1 MKFPNK
7 EKRSVNFIF
16 NRKITYYTKQTMKL
30 FKILII
36 ALAIIVAIMFMK
48 FKPAYAVSI
57 NGEEIGY
64 IKNENKFQEKI
75 DENILK
81 TSDENVAFVE
91 LDDVEYKLS
100 FVSKNQINEETVLA
114 KLEDNAQNVYKV
126 YEIADLNNEESTVY
140 VETMEEAEE
149 IVESLKEQYKML
161 EPELVINTIYTKS
174 LDEESIKVAKETIEN
189 NLEQKLEEQGKTVN
203 GVYLACKPVSGVITS
218 RFGAVESIRDHKHL
232 GIDIGAP
239 AGTAIK
245 ATASGKVTTAG
256 WNNGGYGNLIII
268 DHGNGVQTYY
278 GHCSKIYVTAGSEV
292 KAGDVIGAVGS
303 TGNSTGNHLHFEI
316 RQNGKQVNPQKYVY
330 K

>member
-1 MKFPNK
+1 M
-7 EKRSVNFIF
+7 NFIF
-16 NRKITYYTKQTMKL
+16 NKKIKYYTKQTIKL
-30 FKILII
+30 FRIVFIALALII
-36 ALAIIVAIMFMK
+36 AIIFIK
-48 FKPAYAVSI
+48 FKPAYAVTL

-75 DENILK
+75 DESILK
-81 TSDENVAFVE
+81 TSEENVAFVE
-91 LDDVEYKLS
+91 LDDVEYTLS
-100 FVSKNQINEETVLA
+100 LVSKNQINEEVVLA

-126 YEIADLNNEESTVY
+126 YEIADLNNEQSTVY
-140 VETMEEAEE
+140 VHSMEEAEE

-161 EPELVINTIYTKS
+161 NPELVINTIYTKS
-174 LDEESIKVAKETIEN
+174 LEEESIKVAKETIEN
-189 NLEQKLEEQGKTVN
+189 NLEQKLEEKGKTVN
-203 GVYLACKPVSGVITS
+203 GVYLACKPVAGVITS
-218 RFGAVESIRDHKHL
+218 RFGAVESVRNHTHL

-245 ATASGKVTTAG
+245 ATASGTVKTAG
-256 WNNGGYGNLIII
+256 WNNGGYGNLVII

-278 GHCSKIYVTAGSEV
+278 GHCSKIYVTAGSKVE
-292 KAGDVIGAVGS
+292 AGDTIAAVGS